1 MNSSSRTRFLSVA
14 ALVLTVVTVVMMVIL
29 VPMTSFAGDADKGK
43 MLYTANC
50 ESCHGTTG
58 KGDGPVGMVL
68 QPPPRDFSQGDFKF
82 DTDSDG
88 TPGTDADL
96 KGVIMKGAAEFGG
109 NQMMAPWGGILS
121 EEDVDDVIAF
131 VRSLKM

>member
-1 MNSSSRTRFLSVA
+1 MNSSSRIRFLSVT
-14 ALVLTVVTVVMMVIL
+14 ALVATVATLVIS
-29 VPMTSFAGDADKGK
+29 VPMTSFAGDVEKGK
-43 MLYTANC
+43 ALYTANC

-68 QPPPRDFSQGDFKF
+68 QPPPRDFSKGDFKF
-82 DTDSDG
+82 DTDEDG

-96 KGVIMKGAAEFGG
+96 KEVITKGAAEFGG
-109 NQMMAPWGGILS
+109 NQMMAPWGGILD
-121 EEDVDDVIAF
+121 EEGVDDVIAF